1 MLFPT
6 LGFGIFFLIVFAVAW
21 ELRAWPQARK
31 AFLVAVSY
39 VFYGCWDWR
48 FTALLGYSKL

>member
-6 LGFGIFFLIVFAVAW
+6 LSFGIFFLIVFAIAW
-21 ELRAWPQARK
+21 ELSTWPQTRK

-39 VFYGCWDWR
+39 VF
-48 FTALLGYSKL
+48 